1 MHIPAKYQSL
11 VDTDQDTVER
21 VRKGR
26 GRLGAYR
33 SADPAV
39 RRRVRLD
46 TTSEMDK
53 SRRNARAIKVD
64 LQCPETLSELL
75 DLAYSHYRAAAALQG
90 RAVSSRAYI
99 STENLHRITVNYL
112 RHERT
117 IYDNTLVRKAR
128 SGGADHSNAYNQELK
143 IRCLEV
149 IAARFPELGTEC
161 DRQLQR
167 VTSDLARA
175 TEVVFAAGTMAA

>member
-46 TTSEMDK
+46 TTAELDK

-64 LQCPETLSELL
+64 LQCPEALPELL
-75 DLAYSHYRAAAALQG
+75 DLAYSHYRAAASLQG
-90 RAVSSRAYI
+90 RTVSSRAYI
-99 STENLHRITVNYL
+99 SSENLHRITVNYL

-149 IAARFPELGTEC
+149 IADRFPELDTEC
-161 DRQLQR
+161 GRQLQR
-167 VTSDLARA
+167 ISRNLAQA
-175 TEVVFAAGTMAA
+175 TDEVLASVALAA

>member
-11 VDTDQDTVER
+11 VDSDQDTVER

-33 SADPAV
+33 SADPEV

-46 TTSEMDK
+46 TWSEMDK
-53 SRRNARAIKVD
+53 SRRSARAIKVD
-64 LQCPETLSELL
+64 LQAPEGLPALL
-75 DLAYSHYRAAAALQG
+75 DLAYEHYRAAAALQG
-90 RAVSSRAYI
+90 RTVSVRPYI

-117 IYDNTLVRKAR
+117 VYDNTLVRKTR
-128 SGGADHSNAYNQELK
+128 FGGADHTNTYNQELK
-143 IRCLEV
+143 IRCLDV
-149 IAARFPELGTEC
+149 ISARFPELGTEC
-161 DRQLQR
+161 SRQLLKIRRSLAQATDEA
-167 VTSDLARA
+167 VTGSLAA
-175 TEVVFAAGTMAA
+175 